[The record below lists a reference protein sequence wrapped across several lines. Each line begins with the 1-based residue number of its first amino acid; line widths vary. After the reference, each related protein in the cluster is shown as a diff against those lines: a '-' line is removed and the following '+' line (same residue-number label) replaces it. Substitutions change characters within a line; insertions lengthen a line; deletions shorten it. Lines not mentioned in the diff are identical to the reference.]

1 MYSQRE
7 FNVPEV
13 IPVNTAVVTQFCK
26 VWVSVS
32 TVRLKNLYEFCEY
45 S

>member
-7 FNVPEV
+7 SNVPEV
-13 IPVNTAVVTQFCK
+13 TLVNTAVVTQFCK
-26 VWVSVS
+26 VWVLVS
-32 TVRLKNLYEFCEY
+32 TVRLQNVYEFCEY